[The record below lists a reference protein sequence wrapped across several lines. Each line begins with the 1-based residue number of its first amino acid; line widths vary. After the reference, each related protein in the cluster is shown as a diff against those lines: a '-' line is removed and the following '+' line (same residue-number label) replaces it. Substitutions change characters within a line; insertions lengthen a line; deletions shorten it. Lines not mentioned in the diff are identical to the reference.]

1 MKKRFFGIREQANHG
16 FAQNF
21 FGKRKYDFLN
31 NFLSDCLNGLMH
43 AIVLCSLLSLVACE
57 SSSDENLSEWM
68 ATVRRTAHT
77 SPLSLPAPLAMT
89 PSVYEPAGRVDPF
102 DASKISMLLD
112 ISDHAGVRP
121 DLKRSREPLESY
133 PLDQFRLVGS
143 LGRPGQRVALVEVGK
158 ILYQLRKG
166 NHLGQDLGEVIN
178 IMDSSI
184 DIEETVQEA
193 NGAWVKRRVQLSMRE
208 AK

>member
-1 MKKRFFGIREQANHG
+1 MKNRLWRIQEQANHVC
-16 FAQNF
+16 AQSF
-21 FGKRKYDFLN
+21 FGKRDYDFLN
-31 NFLSDCLNGLMH
+31 KFLGNFLKTLIR
-43 AIVLCSLLSLVACE
+43 AIAMCALFSLAACNA
-57 SSSDENLSEWM
+57 SGDENLGEWM
-68 ATVRRTAHT
+68 ATVRRTVHT
-77 SPLSLPAPLAMT
+77 SPLTLPAPLTMKT
-89 PSVYEPAGRVDPF
+89 FVYDPAGQEDPF

-133 PLDQFRLVGS
+133 PLDQFRMIGS
-143 LGRPGQRVALVEVGK
+143 LGRPGQSIALVEVGK

-178 IMDSSI
+178 IMDGSI
-184 DIEETVQEA
+184 EIEETIQEA
-193 NGAWVKRRVQLSMRE
+193 NGTWVKRRVQLSMRE

>member
-1 MKKRFFGIREQANHG
+1 MRKRFFGTREQANHG

-21 FGKRKYDFLN
+21 FKKRNYDVLTHFLGDFL
-31 NFLSDCLNGLMH
+31 DRLMR
-43 AIVLCSLLSLVACE
+43 AIVLCSLLSLAACE
-57 SSSDENLSEWM
+57 SSSDESLSEWM

-77 SPLSLPAPLAMT
+77 SPLSLLEPLAMT

-133 PLDQFRLVGS
+133 PLDQFRMVGS
-143 LGRPGQRVALVEVGK
+143 LGRPGQSVALVEVGK
-158 ILYQLRKG
+158 ILSQLRKG
-166 NHLGQDLGEVIN
+166 NHLGQDLGEVIT
-178 IMDSSI
+178 IMDGSI
-184 DIEETVQEA
+184 EIEETIQEA
-193 NGAWVKRRVQLSMRE
+193 NGNWIKRRVQLSMRE

>member
-1 MKKRFFGIREQANHG
+1 
-16 FAQNF
+16 
-21 FGKRKYDFLN
+21 
-31 NFLSDCLNGLMH
+31 
-43 AIVLCSLLSLVACE
+43 
-57 SSSDENLSEWM
+57 
-68 ATVRRTAHT
+68 
-77 SPLSLPAPLAMT
+77 MT

-133 PLDQFRLVGS
+133 PLDQFRMVGS
-143 LGRPGQRVALVEVGK
+143 LGRPGQSVALVEVGK

-166 NHLGQDLGEVIN
+166 NHLGQDLGEVIT
-178 IMDSSI
+178 IMDGSI
-184 DIEETVQEA
+184 EIEETIQEA
-193 NGAWVKRRVQLSMRE
+193 NGNWIKRRVQLSMRE

>member
-1 MKKRFFGIREQANHG
+1 MKNRLWRIQEQANHAC
-16 FAQNF
+16 AQSF
-21 FGKRKYDFLN
+21 FGKRDDDFINYFLS
-31 NFLSDCLNGLMH
+31 NFLTTLIR
-43 AIVLCSLLSLVACE
+43 AIVICTLLSLAACDT
-57 SSSDENLSEWM
+57 SSDENLSEWM

-77 SPLSLPAPLAMT
+77 SPLTLPAPLTMKT
-89 PSVYEPAGRVDPF
+89 FIYEPPGQVDPF

-133 PLDQFRLVGS
+133 PLDQFRMIGS
-143 LGRPGQRVALVEVGK
+143 LGRPGQSVALVEVGK

-166 NHLGQDLGEVIN
+166 NHIGQDLGEVIA
-178 IMDSSI
+178 IMDGSI
-184 DIEETVQEA
+184 EIEETIQEA
-193 NGAWVKRRVQLSMRE
+193 NGTWVKRRVQLSMRE

>member
-1 MKKRFFGIREQANHG
+1 MKKCFFGVWEQANHG

-21 FGKRKYDFLN
+21 LGKRNFDFLI
-31 NFLSDCLNGLMH
+31 NFLDYFLDGLIR
-43 AIVLCSLLSLVACE
+43 AIVLCSLLSLAACE
-57 SSSDENLSEWM
+57 SSNDENLNEWM
-68 ATVRRTAHT
+68 ATVRRTAQT

-89 PSVYEPAGRVDPF
+89 HFVYEPVGRVDPF
-102 DASKISMLLD
+102 DASKISLLLD
-112 ISDHAGVRP
+112 ISDRAGIRP

-133 PLDQFRLVGS
+133 PLDQFRMVGS

-166 NHLGQDLGEVIN
+166 NHLGQDLGEVIT
-178 IMDSSI
+178 IMDGSI
-184 DIEETVQEA
+184 EIEETIQEA
-193 NGAWVKRRVQLSMRE
+193 NGNWIKRRVQLSMRE

>member
-1 MKKRFFGIREQANHG
+1 MKNRLWRIQEQANHG
-16 FAQNF
+16 CAQNF
-21 FGKRKYDFLN
+21 FGKRDFDFLN
-31 NFLSDCLNGLMH
+31 DFLSNFLTTLIR
-43 AIVLCSLLSLVACE
+43 AIVICTLLSLAACDA
-57 SSSDENLSEWM
+57 SSDENLSEWM

-77 SPLSLPAPLAMT
+77 SPLTLPAPLTMKT
-89 PSVYEPAGRVDPF
+89 FIYEPPGQVDPF
-102 DASKISMLLD
+102 DTSKISMLLD

-133 PLDQFRLVGS
+133 PLDQFRMIGS
-143 LGRPGQRVALVEVGK
+143 LGRPGQSVALVEVGK

-178 IMDSSI
+178 IMDGSI
-184 DIEETVQEA
+184 EIEETIQEA
-193 NGAWVKRRVQLSMRE
+193 NGTWVKRRVQLSMRE